1 MRPAWISYASV
12 GLGSAVGATLRYLT
26 SLWLLGST
34 FPWATLVVNILG
46 SWLIAAF
53 AAYTSR
59 RLTGRV
65 ARWQPFLMAGFCG
78 GFTTFSLF
86 GLETL
91 YLFEQERYWLAP
103 IYVGISV
110 PLWLAGAWHGDRWGH
125 RLAMARR

>member
-1 MRPAWISYASV
+1 MNIWQHHAAV
-12 GLGSAVGATLRYLT
+12 GLGSALGASLRYLT

-34 FPWATLVVNILG
+34 FPWATLLVNILG

-53 AAYTSR
+53 AAYASR
-59 RLTGRV
+59 RLDGRV
-65 ARWQPFLMAGFCG
+65 ARWQPFLLAGFCG

-91 YLFEQERYWLAP
+91 YLFDQERYWLAP

-110 PLWLAGAWHGDRWGH
+110 TLWLAGAWHGDRWGR
-125 RLAMARR
+125 RLALARR